1 MGASDIGFGGLPLLQ
16 PSQTCTR
23 YLRNSTVVIPEKAIR
38 IGARYRT
45 RKNLAEH
52 VSLIENI
59 FKENGF
65 GSLNA

>member
-23 YLRNSTVVIPEKAIR
+23 YLRNSTVVVPEKAIR

-52 VSLIENI
+52 VSKCYYRVYHMIHM
-59 FKENGF
+59 
-65 GSLNA
+65 SL